1 MADGEKH
8 EQKPTQTIPARDGD
22 IVVPIPSRDDFLKT
36 VRKVAGPALR
46 KQPDEKD
53 QPPERSESD

>member
-1 MADGEKH
+1 MSDN
-8 EQKPTQTIPARDGD
+8 EQREPTQSIPARDGD
-22 IVVPIPSRDDFLKT
+22 IEIPIPSRNDFLET

-53 QPPERSESD
+53 RPPERSGSD